1 VRSRILLK
9 MRVQVLYFG
18 VLKES
23 LGREGELVELAEGAC
38 VADLMARYGSAEW
51 MRSIAV
57 AVNRE
62 YARREDFLRE
72 GDEVAL
78 LPPVSGGVRRGD
90 SEGFPDE
97 AEALRAKCGGS
108 STTPRWGFARNDT
121 SLEGQA
127 DVARHDT
134 SLVGQADV
142 VRHDTSLE
150 GQE

>member
-1 VRSRILLK
+1 

-23 LGREGELVELAEGAC
+23 LGRESESVELAEGTR

-62 YARREDFLRE
+62 YARREDVLRE

-78 LPPVSGGVRRGD
+78 LPPVSGGCLR
-90 SEGFPDE
+90 SEGIPQGKPDAKASGYQPLCAGE
-97 AEALRAKCGGS
+97 REERAKREGLAYLE
-108 STTPRWGFARNDT
+108 AR
-121 SLEGQA
+121 
-127 DVARHDT
+127 
-134 SLVGQADV
+134 
-142 VRHDTSLE
+142 
-150 GQE
+150 